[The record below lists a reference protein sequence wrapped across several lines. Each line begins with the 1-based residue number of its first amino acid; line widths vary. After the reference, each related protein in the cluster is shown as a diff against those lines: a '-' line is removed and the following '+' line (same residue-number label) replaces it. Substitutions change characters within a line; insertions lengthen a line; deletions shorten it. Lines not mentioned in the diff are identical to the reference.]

1 MNNAGKQK
9 GVDSLIITD
18 LVELARNRA
27 ITDAVLLAGD
37 EDLRIGVS
45 IAQSLGIRIHLVG
58 IEPSRATQSEWL
70 RMEADTCSEWNRDTV
85 SAILKIDPAKLGTHA
100 LNNRA
105 TEDERTPE
113 DDLKQLVD
121 DVIED
126 LGGVS
131 FLHSKWPPETSSG
144 SIPIDIDRPVF
155 GKLKARLGREL
166 DPTQKRAVRRIV
178 SQIGRAHV

>member
-1 MNNAGKQK
+1 MNNAGKQI

-85 SAILKIDPAKLGTHA
+85 SAILEIDPAKLGTHA
-100 LNNRA
+100 LNIRA

-126 LGGVS
+126 LGGAS
-131 FLHSKWPPETSSG
+131 FLHSKWPDWS
-144 SIPIDIDRPVF
+144 F
-155 GKLKARLGREL
+155 
-166 DPTQKRAVRRIV
+166 
-178 SQIGRAHV
+178 